1 MVESISFMGSQI
13 YKKCQNISGNVL
25 RYRKLWLSEISGSI
39 LRDWEKFFCKLPG
52 VGVEYRSVG
61 VDG

>member
-1 MVESISFMGSQI
+1 MRSQI

-25 RYRKLWLSEISGSI
+25 RYRKSWLSEVISGSI
-39 LRDWEKFFCKLPG
+39 LRVWEKFFCKLPR
-52 VGVEYRSVG
+52 VGVECRIVG